1 MDDHAPRRRALALL
15 CLASAAWGFAFGLG
29 LPVGAVWMRDAGWS
43 AAAVGLSTSAY
54 YLGVAVASPLLPWL
68 MRRLGRAAVVVGMAL
83 DGLVTLLFPYGGG
96 PVAWQLLRLTAGV
109 ATASC
114 LVPMETAVG
123 RNAAPGRR
131 ARDFGWYAFSVAL
144 GVGLGPVVGLPLYA
158 HAPRLA
164 FAVAGL
170 VALLASGLAAQGV
183 PAHDDEAPASSAGG
197 SWSWGPA
204 VLLALGSAWAQGF
217 LEGGMLTF
225 LSPYLLAL
233 GHGELAVSGLL
244 GALFLGVVLAQLPC
258 AWLADRLGGTRV
270 LLGCHAVVLGGLALL
285 PWLLRP
291 LGLSA
296 GLFAVGACCAALYP
310 LGLALLS
317 ERVSAAALARAN
329 AWYLACN
336 CAGSLAGPWLTGL
349 AIDRWGWP
357 GLFASAVVPVVL
369 AVGLW
374 AALRARPAAAPAVAE
389 RRAAGVQSRKDGSF
403 SREPQASARA
413 LKRSPA
419 ARG

>member
-1 MDDHAPRRRALALL
+1 MDDHAPRRRALAVL
-15 CLASAAWGFAFGLG
+15 CLASAAWGFTFGLG
-29 LPVGAVWMRDAGWS
+29 LPVGAVWMRDAGCS

-54 YLGVAVASPLLPWL
+54 YLGVAAASPLLPWL
-68 MRRLGRAAVVVGMAL
+68 MRRLGRAAVAGGMAL
-83 DGLVTLLFPYGGG
+83 DGLATLLFPFGG
-96 PVAWQLLRLTAGV
+96 PAAWLLLRLTAGV
-109 ATASC
+109 ATACC

-170 VALLASGLAAQGV
+170 VALLASGLAARGV
-183 PAHDDEAPASSAGG
+183 PAHEDEAPTAPAGAG
-197 SWSWGPA
+197 WSWGPA
-204 VLLALGSAWAQGF
+204 VLLALASAWAQGF

-233 GHGELAVSGLL
+233 GHDELAVSALL

-258 AWLADRLGGTRV
+258 AWLADRLGGTYV
-270 LLGCHAVVLGGLALL
+270 LLGCHAVVLGGVSLL

-291 LGLSA
+291 LGLGA

-310 LGLALLS
+310 LGLTLLS

-357 GLFASAVVPVVL
+357 GLFTSAVVPVVL

-374 AALRARPAAAPAVAE
+374 AALRARPAAPALAE
-389 RRAAGVQSRKDGSF
+389 QRAA
-403 SREPQASARA
+403 
-413 LKRSPA
+413 
-419 ARG
+419 